1 MQLGNPVK
9 RSKGKRW
16 WRFFSVH
23 YTSGQALNC
32 YNKSM
37 PAGKPDIILTDEFKD
52 ALALLEAKPPVKP
65 LIFITGRAGTGKTT
79 LLRYFAEHTAQNT
92 VVLATT
98 GLAAINVH
106 GQTVHSFFRLKPGNL
121 LDKSNLKRL
130 PRKTVDAIDTLIIDE
145 ASMLRADL
153 LDAIDYILQLSTHS
167 EEPFGGKKI
176 VLFGDLFQLPPV
188 EEQASGGLFDYF
200 RQLYPS
206 PYFFE
211 AHVLRRLP
219 TEVFELRR
227 IFRQKADPDF
237 ARLLNLIR
245 EGQVT
250 QPQLDSLLNTRKTF
264 DLPEKFENSII
275 LAPTNREAAWR
286 NVHYLAQLP
295 GEEFTYTATADE
307 SFQTKTP
314 PADPVLHL
322 KKGAKIMM
330 LVNDDNW
337 VNGDIGTVYD
347 LGPDFIQ
354 VELKGC
360 IYQVEPHVWEDVR
373 YEFNPLL
380 QKLQPKVKGFFKQY
394 PLKLA
399 WAITIH
405 KSQGLTFDSIY
416 LDIGRGAF
424 APGQTYVALSRC
436 RTLNGVYL
444 KKEISVQDVL
454 CDGRVKQFMDY
465 VRGPHTLCR

>member
-52 ALALLEAKPPVKP
+52 ALTLLEAKPPVKP

-167 EEPFGGKKI
+167 EEP
-176 VLFGDLFQLPPV
+176 L
-188 EEQASGGLFDYF
+188 ATCS
-200 RQLYPS
+200 S
-206 PYFFE
+206 C
-211 AHVLRRLP
+211 RR
-219 TEVFELRR
+219 
-227 IFRQKADPDF
+227 
-237 ARLLNLIR
+237 
-245 EGQVT
+245 
-250 QPQLDSLLNTRKTF
+250 
-264 DLPEKFENSII
+264 
-275 LAPTNREAAWR
+275 
-286 NVHYLAQLP
+286 
-295 GEEFTYTATADE
+295 
-307 SFQTKTP
+307 
-314 PADPVLHL
+314 
-322 KKGAKIMM
+322 
-330 LVNDDNW
+330 
-337 VNGDIGTVYD
+337 
-347 LGPDFIQ
+347 
-354 VELKGC
+354 
-360 IYQVEPHVWEDVR
+360 
-373 YEFNPLL
+373 
-380 QKLQPKVKGFFKQY
+380 
-394 PLKLA
+394 
-399 WAITIH
+399 
-405 KSQGLTFDSIY
+405 
-416 LDIGRGAF
+416 
-424 APGQTYVALSRC
+424 
-436 RTLNGVYL
+436 
-444 KKEISVQDVL
+444 
-454 CDGRVKQFMDY
+454 
-465 VRGPHTLCR
+465 

>member
-1 MQLGNPVK
+1 M
-9 RSKGKRW
+9 
-16 WRFFSVH
+16 
-23 YTSGQALNC
+23 
-32 YNKSM
+32 
-37 PAGKPDIILTDEFKD
+37 LTDEFKD
-52 ALALLEAKPPVKP
+52 ALALLEAKPPIKP

-79 LLRYFAEHTAQNT
+79 LLRYFAEHTAQNV

-98 GLAAINVH
+98 GLAAINVR
-106 GQTVHSFFRLKPGNL
+106 GQTVHSFFHLKPGNL

-153 LDAIDYILQLSTHS
+153 LDAMDYILQISTHS
-167 EEPFGGKKI
+167 QEPFGGKKI

-188 EEQASGGLFDYF
+188 EEPASGGLFDYF
-200 RQLYPS
+200 RTMYAS

-219 TEVFELRR
+219 TEVFELHRL
-227 IFRQKADPDF
+227 FRQKADPDF

-250 QPQLDSLLNTRKTF
+250 QPELDALLNTHKTF
-264 DLPEKFENSII
+264 ELPEKFENSII
-275 LAPTNREAAWR
+275 LAPTNRDAAWR
-286 NVHYLAQLP
+286 NVHYLSQLP
-295 GEEFTYTATADE
+295 GEEFAYTATADE
-307 SFQTKTP
+307 SFRTKTP
-314 PADPVLHL
+314 PAEPVLRL

-330 LVNDDNW
+330 LVNDEHW

-354 VELKGC
+354 VELKGAV
-360 IYQVEPHVWEDVR
+360 YQVEPHVWEDVR
-373 YEFNPLL
+373 YEFNPLM

-436 RTLNGVYL
+436 RTLAGVHL
-444 KKEISVQDVL
+444 KQEISVKDIL
-454 CDGRVKQFMDY
+454 CDARVKHFFDY
-465 VRGPHTLCR
+465 IRGNRTRA

>member
-1 MQLGNPVK
+1 MAAAENN
-9 RSKGKRW
+9 
-16 WRFFSVH
+16 F
-23 YTSGQALNC
+23 
-32 YNKSM
+32 
-37 PAGKPDIILTDEFKD
+37 ILTDEFKD
-52 ALALLEAKPPVKP
+52 ALALLESQPPIKP

-79 LLRYFAEHTAQNT
+79 LLRYFADHTAQNT

-106 GQTVHSFFRLKPGNL
+106 GQTVHSFFHLKPGNL

-130 PRKTVDAIDTLIIDE
+130 PRKTMDAVDTIIIDE

-153 LDAIDYILQLSTHS
+153 LDAIDYILQISTHS
-167 EEPFGGKKI
+167 QEPFGGKKL

-188 EEQASGGLFDYF
+188 EEKATGGLFDYF
-200 RQLYPS
+200 HQLYKS

-211 AHVLRRLP
+211 AQVLRRLP
-219 TEVFELRR
+219 TEVFELKR
-227 IFRQKADPDF
+227 IFRQKTDQDF

-245 EGQVT
+245 EGRAT
-250 QPQLDSLLNTRKTF
+250 QPELDALLNTRKTF
-264 DLPEKFENSII
+264 ELPENFENSII
-275 LAPTNREAAWR
+275 LAPTNRDAAWR
-286 NVHYLAQLP
+286 NVHYLSMLP
-295 GEEFTYTATADE
+295 GKEFVYEATADE
-307 SFQTKTP
+307 SFGKAT
-314 PADPVLHL
+314 PADPTLHL

-373 YEFNPLL
+373 YEFNSLT

-436 RTLNGVYL
+436 RTLAGVHL
-444 KKEISVQDVL
+444 KKEISVSDVL
-454 CDGRVKQFMDY
+454 CDARVKQFFDY
-465 VRGPHTLCR
+465 MLHNKTPR

>member
-1 MQLGNPVK
+1 
-9 RSKGKRW
+9 
-16 WRFFSVH
+16 
-23 YTSGQALNC
+23 
-32 YNKSM
+32 M
-37 PAGKPDIILTDEFKD
+37 PAQNPDIILTDEFKD
-52 ALALLEAKPPVKP
+52 ALSLLEAKPPVMP

-79 LLRYFAEHTAQNT
+79 LLRYFAQHTAQNA

-98 GLAAINVH
+98 GLAAINIH
-106 GQTVHSFFRLKPGNL
+106 GQTVHSFFHLKPGNL

-130 PRKTVDAIDTLIIDE
+130 PRKTVDAVDTIIIDE

-153 LDAIDYILQLSTHS
+153 LDAIDYILQISTHT

-188 EEQASGGLFDYF
+188 EESSTGGLFDYF
-200 RQLYPS
+200 RQIYKS

-211 AHVLRRLP
+211 AQVLRRLP

-227 IFRQKADPDF
+227 IFRQKADPDY
-237 ARLLNLIR
+237 ANLLNLIR
-245 EGQVT
+245 EGNVT

-264 DLPEKFENSII
+264 ELPENFENSII
-275 LAPTNREAAWR
+275 LAPTNRDAAWR
-286 NVHYLAQLP
+286 NVHYLSLLP
-295 GEEFTYTATADE
+295 GKEFTYEATADE
-307 SFQTKTP
+307 SFDTAT
-314 PADPVLHL
+314 PADKTLQL

-373 YEFNPLL
+373 YEFNALT

-436 RTLNGVYL
+436 RTLAGVHL
-444 KKEISVQDVL
+444 KKDISVKDVL
-454 CDGRVKQFMDY
+454 CDSRVKQFFDY
-465 VRGPHTLCR
+465 MRGNKVLR

>member
-1 MQLGNPVK
+1 M
-9 RSKGKRW
+9 
-16 WRFFSVH
+16 
-23 YTSGQALNC
+23 TAGQQEIL
-32 YNKSM
+32 
-37 PAGKPDIILTDEFKD
+37 LTDEFKD
-52 ALALLEAKPPVKP
+52 ALALLEAKPPIKP

-79 LLRYFAEHTAQNT
+79 LLRYFAEHTAQNV

-98 GLAAINVH
+98 GLAAINVR
-106 GQTVHSFFRLKPGNL
+106 GQTVHSFFHLKPGNL

-153 LDAIDYILQLSTHS
+153 LDAMDYILQISTHS
-167 EEPFGGKKI
+167 QEPFGGKKI

-188 EEQASGGLFDYF
+188 EEPASGGLFDYF
-200 RQLYPS
+200 RTMYAS

-219 TEVFELRR
+219 TEVFELHRL
-227 IFRQKADPDF
+227 FRQKADPDF

-245 EGQVT
+245 KGQVT
-250 QPQLDSLLNTRKTF
+250 QPELDALLNTHKTF
-264 DLPEKFENSII
+264 ELPEKFENSII
-275 LAPTNREAAWR
+275 LAPTNRDAAWR
-286 NVHYLAQLP
+286 NVHYLSQLP
-295 GEEFTYTATADE
+295 GEEFAYTATADE
-307 SFQTKTP
+307 SFRTKTP
-314 PADPVLHL
+314 PAEPVLRL

-330 LVNDDNW
+330 LVNDDHW

-354 VELKGC
+354 VELKGAV
-360 IYQVEPHVWEDVR
+360 YQVEPHVWEDVR
-373 YEFNPLL
+373 YEFNPLM

-436 RTLNGVYL
+436 RTLAGVHL
-444 KKEISVQDVL
+444 KKEISVKDIL
-454 CDGRVKQFMDY
+454 CDARVKHFFDY
-465 VRGPHTLCR
+465 IRGNRTRS

>member
-1 MQLGNPVK
+1 M
-9 RSKGKRW
+9 S
-16 WRFFSVH
+16 
-23 YTSGQALNC
+23 
-32 YNKSM
+32 
-37 PAGKPDIILTDEFKD
+37 AGKSDIILTDEFKD
-52 ALALLEAKPPVKP
+52 ALALLESNPPVKP

-79 LLRYFAEHTAQNT
+79 LLRYFAQHSAQNT
-92 VVLATT
+92 IVLATT
-98 GLAAINVH
+98 GLAAINVR
-106 GQTVHSFFRLKPGNL
+106 GQTVHSFFHLKPGNL

-130 PRKTVDAIDTLIIDE
+130 PRKIVDVIETIIIDE

-153 LDAIDYILQLSTHS
+153 LDAIDYILQISTQT

-188 EEQASGGLFDYF
+188 EEQSSGGLFDYF
-200 RQLYPS
+200 RTAYSS

-219 TEVFELRR
+219 TEIFELQR

-237 ARLLNLIR
+237 AHLLNLIR
-245 EGQVT
+245 EGLVT
-250 QPQLDSLLNTRKTF
+250 QPELDSLLNTRKTF
-264 DLPEKFENSII
+264 ELPEKFENSII
-275 LAPTNREAAWR
+275 LAPTNRDARWR
-286 NVHYLAQLP
+286 NVHYLSQLP
-295 GEEFTYTATADE
+295 GQEFTYTATADE

-330 LVNDDNW
+330 LVNSNHW

-347 LGPDFIQ
+347 LGPDFIK
-354 VELKGC
+354 VELKGVV
-360 IYQVEPHVWEDVR
+360 YQVEPHVWEDVR

-436 RTLNGVYL
+436 RSLQGVHL
-444 KKEISVQDVL
+444 KKEISVKDIL
-454 CDGRVKQFMDY
+454 CDGRVKQFMEY
-465 VRGPHTLCR
+465 VRKARSSI

>member
-1 MQLGNPVK
+1 
-9 RSKGKRW
+9 
-16 WRFFSVH
+16 
-23 YTSGQALNC
+23 
-32 YNKSM
+32 M
-37 PAGKPDIILTDEFKD
+37 PAGKTDIILTDEFKD
-52 ALALLEAKPPVKP
+52 ALSLLEAKPPIQP

-79 LLRYFAEHTAQNT
+79 LLRYFVRHSAQNT

-98 GLAAINVH
+98 GLAAIHVG
-106 GQTVHSFFRLKPGNL
+106 GQTVHSFFHLKPGNL

-130 PRKTVDAIDTLIIDE
+130 PRKTVDSIDTLIIDE

-153 LDAIDYILQLSTHS
+153 LDAIDYILQISTHS
-167 EEPFGGKKI
+167 QEPFGGKKI

-188 EEQASGGLFDYF
+188 AEQTSSGLFDYF
-200 RQLYPS
+200 RSAYAS

-219 TEVFELRR
+219 IELFELKR
-227 IFRQKADPDF
+227 IFRQKSDPDF

-250 QPQLDSLLNTRKTF
+250 QPDLDSLLNARKTF
-264 DLPEKFENSII
+264 ELPEKFENSII
-275 LAPTNREAAWR
+275 LAPTNRDASWR
-286 NVHYLAQLP
+286 NTHYLSQLP
-295 GEEFTYTATADE
+295 GQEFTYTATADD

-314 PADPVLHL
+314 PAEPVLRL

-330 LVNDDNW
+330 LINDEHW

-360 IYQVEPHVWEDVR
+360 IYQVEPHVWEDIR

-436 RTLNGVYL
+436 RTLEGVHL
-444 KKEISVQDVL
+444 KKEISVKDVL

-465 VRGPHTLCR
+465 VRGPQARR

>member
-1 MQLGNPVK
+1 
-9 RSKGKRW
+9 
-16 WRFFSVH
+16 
-23 YTSGQALNC
+23 
-32 YNKSM
+32 M
-37 PAGKPDIILTDEFKD
+37 PAGKSDIILTDEFKD
-52 ALALLEAKPPVKP
+52 ALTLLEAKPPVKP

-98 GLAAINVH
+98 GLAAIHVH
-106 GQTVHSFFRLKPGNL
+106 GQTVHSFFHLKPGNL

-130 PRKTVDAIDTLIIDE
+130 PRKTVDAVDTIIIDE

-153 LDAIDYILQLSTHS
+153 LDAIDYILQISTHS

-188 EEQASGGLFDYF
+188 EEQPSGGLFDYF
-200 RQLYPS
+200 RTLYAS

-219 TEVFELRR
+219 TEVFELHR
-227 IFRQKADPDF
+227 IFRQREDRDF
-237 ARLLNLIR
+237 TRLLNLIR
-245 EGQVT
+245 EGQAT
-250 QPQLDSLLNTRKTF
+250 QPELDALLNTHKTF
-264 DLPEKFENSII
+264 ELPEKFENSII
-275 LAPTNREAAWR
+275 LAPTNRDAAWR
-286 NVHYLAQLP
+286 NIHYLSQLP
-295 GEEFTYTATADE
+295 GQEFTYTATADD
-307 SFQTKTP
+307 SFKTKTP
-314 PADPVLHL
+314 PADPVLRL

-354 VELKGC
+354 VELKGAV
-360 IYQVEPHVWEDVR
+360 YQVEPHVWEDVR
-373 YEFNPLL
+373 YEFNPLM

-436 RTLNGVYL
+436 RTLAGVHL
-444 KKEISVQDVL
+444 KKEISVKDIL
-454 CDGRVKQFMDY
+454 CDARVKHFFEY
-465 VRGPHTLCR
+465 VRGNRRLN